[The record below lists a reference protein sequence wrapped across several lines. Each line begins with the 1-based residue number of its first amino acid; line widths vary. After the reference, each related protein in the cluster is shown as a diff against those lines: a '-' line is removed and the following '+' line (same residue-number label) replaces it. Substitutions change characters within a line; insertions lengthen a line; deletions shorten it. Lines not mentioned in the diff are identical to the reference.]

1 MLQKTYKQKLTKIAF
16 ALLSIFNLSTN
27 GSLKAENILRIGAIP
42 DQNPEHLNRL
52 YKVLSSELSE
62 KLNVQ
67 VRYKPVINYAA
78 AVTAFR
84 TGDLDLVWFGALTG
98 VQARLQTKGSKVI
111 AQRDIDEKFH
121 SVFIANKK
129 SSIQKINNIND
140 LQKLKD
146 KRFTFG
152 SESSTSGRLMP
163 EYFLNKAGVQIKDFK
178 GASAGFSG
186 SHDATLMLVQSGS
199 YQAGSLSEE
208 VWKRNLERG
217 RLDPSKVIV
226 LWKTPAY
233 HNYHWLAQGNLDKKF
248 KKGFTKEL
256 TNVFLSFNK
265 KSIKHKQILE
275 LFGAKKFIISN
286 NENYNKIEKIGR
298 QIGKIK

>member
-1 MLQKTYKQKLTKIAF
+1 MRQKLSKLKLTKIAI

-27 GSLKAENILRIGAIP
+27 GSLKAEEILRIGAIP
-42 DQNPEHLNRL
+42 DQTPEHLNRL

-62 KLNVQ
+62 QLNVQ
-67 VRYKPVINYAA
+67 VRYIPVTNYAA

-84 TGDLDLVWFGALTG
+84 TGNLDLVWFGALTG
-98 VQARLQTKGSKVI
+98 IQARLQTKGSKVI
-111 AQRDIDEKFH
+111 AQRDVDEKFH

-129 SSIQKINNIND
+129 SSIQKINNIDD
-140 LQKLKD
+140 LKTLKG

-163 EYFLNKAGVQIKDFK
+163 QYFLNKAGVQLKDFK
-178 GASAGFSG
+178 GASPGFSG

-199 YQAGSLSEE
+199 YEAGALSEE

-217 RLDPSKVIV
+217 RLDPSKVFVI
-226 LWKTPAY
+226 WKTPSY

-256 TNVFLSFNK
+256 KNVFLDLNENSK
-265 KSIKHKQILE
+265 KQKQILE
-275 LFGAKKFIISN
+275 LFSAKKFIISE
-286 NENYNKIEKIGR
+286 NEYYNKIENVGR
-298 QIGKIK
+298 KIGKIK